1 MTSQMVRGNVPMQQM
16 APQPI
21 LPGDQDALIRTLNDV
36 NQRDDVKLKAVQ
48 DAWSKFD
55 AFSVTPTFDQFLD
68 SLMRAF
74 LKLFSETVPQFIVEN
89 NTQMLRKAMLEMI
102 LRTSAHE
109 PVKNLSKEIQKQMMR
124 IIVLENEEN
133 AILAIKIVVDHS
145 KIARSHLIP
154 EVSVMLQNFKQWV
167 KCMCVTLSRSHTFDT
182 IDLTHPSVQLP
193 EEAMI
198 ETYLQQCYYTQ
209 SALLYSP
216 NGTLDTLYNLIPRAS
231 QSLKAFQD
239 IPMLVIFLYQHH
251 KSGVQTEAME
261 FLLCCLDFLSIQIS
275 NEQKADEKYNKAL
288 ADEFY
293 TAQSKMLAYLSIMG
307 KIREFMDQILA
318 NGDRFVNGVLALLE
332 QCPAELIVVRKDVLI
347 TLKFFFI
354 SDLRPK
360 FIQLLPRLLSELALI
375 GSGYTAVD
383 HLRGYF
389 YQTMADFLHHVR
401 SSLSFEML
409 AHVAFIFCREM
420 HDNLLPYQI
429 QVICAR
435 MLSSVLEGLT
445 KHAKEGEA
453 NRDLILMILESLV
466 VKMKV
471 LAVYHMPLLFK
482 QHGAEINYDYKS
494 CDRDGSDNAEDD
506 KGSDD
511 VIREEVRRCSIDT
524 APEMEIGPADPLQ
537 PPSPSL
543 PVPKENGT
551 HKQSSPGSIL
561 TQMYAMN
568 APPIPL
574 VEARTI
580 VKFILLACKMG
591 TSALSGANR
600 SAQSPP
606 LVRERDIFE
615 RMFKYCV
622 QCLDVFMIPFP
633 QPPSRVQVPNSVP
646 GGTRSKEEKDALDA
660 LAYLFT
666 MLNLDVFGE
675 IFTKYMDF
683 FVVRMAKNLP
693 LQLACNAFLVRA
705 DVSFRFG
712 CIIVKYL
719 MDRLPCLAVMNDVS
733 TLYVKLFKII
743 FSAIGCQNSAS
754 PDGEIM
760 LKPYLPELIRKS
772 MEYAL
777 SARDPINYFMLLRAL
792 FRSIG
797 GGLHDILYSQFLP
810 LLPDLMLFFNK
821 LQWCDHRQMMRE
833 LFVELCLTVPV
844 RLSTLLPHLPL
855 LMEPLVCALN
865 GGPNLVQQGLR
876 TLELC
881 VDNLQPDFLFD
892 NFSPVRGGMMQGLYK
907 IVGKSV
913 EPQSVAT
920 AVRVLG
926 KFGGA
931 NRNMFTEPPSLK
943 SHPKGDQPPFTIRVA
958 FDRPNTSQT
967 FFSTIYGDLAL
978 TEIVRTALKQI
989 RLDPSHQHYST
1000 QVRQYAME
1008 LARSVLLSSF
1018 APLDFSEKWEVGL
1031 KDRFVEQFKR
1041 LENAPDSCTVL
1052 RCAREG
1058 DRAIH
1063 SDALMILF
1071 CGIVGKDL
1079 RSKYIKFFN
1088 ASIRYLTLQALLE
1101 FTGRAA
1107 LMSLDHPAQCMDG
1120 GILVDAIVTALS
1132 DSTKDFCQSAIV
1144 GLRHIN
1150 DVCRAVIP
1158 NLEVMPRIPFVR
1170 YLIESVSA
1178 LCYASSWFVR
1188 LGGASGLMYFI
1199 ENYPDSVVLTNMNG
1213 FMESLVEVLV
1223 GMTDQVSCGAV
1234 DMAVGAIEKL
1244 QKRCLT
1250 GCHVNDPKVS
1260 LFMNCVAN
1268 HLFSGNQHVRQKT
1281 LAMLNTCA
1289 EVLTISLS
1297 TLLFNYREVF
1307 LAQIDRAMNEF
1318 NVLALLDRCGC
1329 LEALCTIFKCQPPLV
1344 DISIETERIQNF
1356 AKELISVC
1364 QMPVS
1369 QMLELELFKSMDGC
1383 PAHFLPPYTVSE
1395 KAEYYKILAT
1405 RALVTLYKAL
1415 ILQAEN
1421 GTSQKMDTSTST
1433 IDVQVRSETLEK
1445 IACVAIETVLCPIPP
1460 VVKAAEE
1467 ALMQISPVDAKCVK
1481 TVGEPVFE
1489 LFRGTQGK
1497 NRNSGTVAQL
1507 YRLIRLNTSLFDVT
1521 LATNLVNYIC
1531 GHVTRYPLGSSPTS
1545 TPPLDGQD
1553 VEAITQTVRLLL
1565 LVDDPSGA
1573 KLATDIAAF
1582 IAYFDHHYCTSA
1594 YDAWIPPLATLLS
1607 RYARESMAF
1616 FLSEESLSMPCRRA
1630 LLRKLIKDEECA
1642 PIRSLL
1648 MQDSSYFV
1656 NLLEN
1661 RVMDASGEW
1670 REPSPAQ
1677 QNESGIMERE
1687 MLCLHIIDAVSR
1699 RNVQWFAD
1707 AKDLIIKLRQLWN
1720 NADFKGRYVVHAPC
1734 SKDLQELTIKM
1745 MTEHKYKVPRLLVNC
1760 FVRHYRHNNNDLD
1773 LLCDILFVFIGR
1785 YVTDFCFVREF
1796 LEREVIPTYSMEWRR
1811 KLFSYVLGKFEA
1823 GGSTVIKDLLYVKI
1837 VQYVLIPSLQWAF
1850 ERYNVDE
1857 ILGEIQNPSEQPEN
1871 DPNDLVYRL
1880 AHIIDQNRQVMSD
1893 GIVIVL
1899 YQLCTLLVKHAPRHV
1914 HNNDSKK
1921 HGWRLRVFMLFAW
1934 SCLTPTNR
1942 QDATLRY
1949 TGFLF
1954 ISHIV
1959 QKFTINR
1966 KIVLQVFQAL
1976 CGSFQYDSRE
1986 LVRRAADVV
1995 TAAMP
2000 IRMDDGHHQMFINVK
2015 RVLCEEAHSLQHI
2028 QHIVSMVV
2036 RNYRSYF
2043 SCRHA
2048 LFKPLMNAVRR
2059 VISTPNSAM
2068 DGVMTRK
2075 LALDMCEMVIKWELL
2090 RLQKVEQLTQGL
2102 TSHDDEFESLLNDQD
2117 RQAGPSSSNIPTSNA
2132 GGDFDDQLYKQMSKE
2147 CADEVVAMLLKFAIQ
2162 PTTGVQP
2169 HQLHQA
2175 TVENGKRSIGLM
2187 KQCLKSQVWGDIV
2200 TIKVG
2205 WLEKELTVP
2214 PESLVRQEN
2223 QAQFAQSI
2231 SQSQQALEVVINLVT
2246 IMPKPLL
2253 LQTVRP
2259 LQRAII
2265 SCLNCGHSTLVRLV
2279 NMLVSKLFEKSN
2291 CSMTGMY
2298 EFEILNQFI
2307 SKYLNDHFN
2316 SYVKSSA
2323 CMIMNAFTALSLLRV
2338 ICTQQP
2344 GYLDAMCLQA
2354 YIKVLE
2360 KAVREHIGHITE
2372 QGEATREKV
2381 ATAEMIAMALEMLR
2395 PRVEAISA
2403 EAKRTI
2409 CQNVLLPLI
2418 ERSTFDKIIDVV
2430 LRVVSELVVTHRD
2443 ENCANPGLPLL
2454 VRLQSVVEKRYRAN
2468 SDLMKMFLKVVLF
2481 VFEHPLLLTSDYAE
2495 KLEDAFHWGLTAQ
2508 DREMREKFLL
2518 VFERNLAV
2526 NPIARLTYIL
2536 RDKNWEPFR
2545 DYFWLRHVLWLLLRC
2560 IPASVSSAA
2569 GHRRIFIDSSAT
2581 LWRTMHAVAGFR
2593 PSSLGSELETDVHAI
2608 SSSLYTTKIGTD
2620 SKADEEVPMET
2631 DQEGAS
2637 GDSNMSTRMDEYLE
2651 DQKSLLIE
2659 AASFDFSAAVDCI
2672 VGLVF
2677 TVQDDIG
2684 FISDMFSHLFHSLWI
2699 SMSEEERSYIG
2710 GLAVPFMTAG
2720 GHVQQAHAVHPV
2732 INILLETFSHC
2743 NPPIPIDA
2751 NAIQFISHHY
2761 HSWHRGILLLESRA
2775 LCIPPMLNSPECL
2788 QQGSGMNVQE
2798 NLDVLNCLGMLY
2810 SELAEQD
2817 QYAAVWNR
2825 RAVTIDS
2832 VKILAMQ
2839 QLGDIEEALN
2849 YGQAAASAMLQR
2861 LESQYGRT
2869 SITEA
2874 NLQEYEFFDSAYIQC
2889 TKELCR
2895 WKEVCDIARS
2905 SHVENLELLFES
2917 SVHLPDW
2924 SLAKQCRDQ
2933 IVGCYR
2939 SDFVIPAIT
2948 YGAMLAVLGDPE
2960 DVPTTHPKK
2969 MVEEVTQALVVGWR
2983 VLPPILTSAHTKL
2996 LQQMTMIR
3004 EVGDVL
3010 DLKRALDAGNQ
3021 NCGAVMQEMKTVI
3034 KIWRS
3039 RTYSSSDDMSFI
3051 SLMYDW
3057 RSQIHA
3063 MMVQQFHEW
3072 ERSGIVMP
3080 PGMNPQSILPIHSA
3094 ATGQLFLARAARERG
3109 MDRLAIRTLNKLH
3122 TLITLPMMDCHQK
3135 IIDHLKTLRRMAK
3148 RHTTTPQQKLEF
3160 LQEALLITRA
3170 ARIEDFSRDQCCRL
3184 FYQKGAIFSQL
3195 EKNEDAMHAFAT
3207 AATMVD
3213 PSSSPQLNTACSMF
3227 KTWAHHLDNL
3237 FFSEKHEA
3245 SALSRGLSAINCYI
3259 EAARVENETRAR
3271 KYIARILWTAKHVV
3285 ASGIY
3290 AAAGLDN
3297 LLKERSRSIV
3307 PFNWLPWLP
3316 QLMTELQERP
3326 TSGFTS
3332 IVQRIAA
3339 AYPSQ
3344 IVSALRPLLDP
3355 VLIDEVVEA
3364 VAMDLPVPSFP
3375 DDHKF
3380 AALCEVLEKA
3390 CRTRVT
3396 DVRMWNRLLSGFS
3409 SMREFW
3415 AERHLRYASQLK
3427 DEILRCL
3434 YNARETR
3441 LETASLDQRAL
3452 TALSEWCT
3460 ELKRINFDDII
3471 HEHEVP
3477 SSSRHALPLQTEDQF
3492 IDEFRAE
3499 VLEMLEVAPLPVGS
3513 TLLKLAESVI
3523 KWQTKLHN
3531 RLYSLPRRYPIR
3543 LSSKFLA
3550 DYSSAMACIEI
3561 PSSFNANMTKQY
3573 QYVTLIARFNPYV
3586 EVVVKGGRVMKR
3598 LQIMAVNGKTCVY
3611 YLQRSVFEEKTNRC
3625 QQYLQIVKTLLVKE
3639 RETARRHLSIFTP
3652 TQLCVSPHAL
3662 LLDCGGAY
3670 PMSLVAKKPHI
3681 FDVIRPLD
3689 VFARYGMTFGM
3700 RPDDAI
3706 TMFYDRLVAPE
3717 GSPQTVMLET
3727 YRGFVVDNFI
3737 GPSILKNYVL
3747 ERFTDATYYYL
3758 FRKRVAQQL
3767 AVLSVLEMLVR
3778 MSPLF
3783 LEDLSIRTSTAQLAT
3798 PRYKFAIDEDCERT
3812 VPFRLTPNFQWFLG
3826 MTVEGDFLWAAA
3838 AAIRCLFR
3846 RDQHLLL
3853 RPLILDEIVSKG
3865 NHDQTIACAE
3875 ASSFIEK
3882 VTAETAR
3889 MATQEASLLQEE
3901 IQLAIESARNEGNL
3915 SQMDPRW
3922 HPWF

>member
-1 MTSQMVRGNVPMQQM
+1 MKERALGVHTVSIFFLEEGNFSKYFIQYKSRVTMTSQMVRGNVPMQQM

-239 IPMLVIFLYQHH
+239 IPML
-251 KSGVQTEAME
+251 AME

-383 HLRGYF
+383 HL
-389 YQTMADFLHHVR
+389 
-401 SSLSFEML
+401 S
-409 AHVAFIFCREM
+409 VAFIFCREM
-420 HDNLLPYQI
+420 HDNLLPYQVASKFLKCPPYI

-453 NRDLILMILESLV
+453 VSPICKLAVIPQFSPYIDGERNIQNRDLILMILESLV

-494 CDRDGSDNAEDD
+494 CDRDGSDNADED

-865 GGPNLVQQGLR
+865 GGPNLVQQGL
-876 TLELC
+876 
-881 VDNLQPDFLFD
+881 
-892 NFSPVRGGMMQGLYK
+892 YK

-1000 QVRQYAME
+1000 QVRLYAME

-1058 DRAIH
+1058 DRSIH

-1071 CGIVGKDL
+1071 CKNYHLSGIVGKDL

-1199 ENYPDSVVLTNMNG
+1199 ENYPESVVLTNMNG

-1344 DISIETERIQNF
+1344 DISIESERIQNF
-1356 AKELISVC
+1356 AKELI
-1364 QMPVS
+1364 
-1369 QMLELELFKSMDGC
+1369 
-1383 PAHFLPPYTVSE
+1383 
-1395 KAEYYKILAT
+1395 

-1421 GTSQKMDTSTST
+1421 ATSQKMDTSTST

-1445 IACVAIETVLCPIPP
+1445 IACVAIETVLCPLPS

-1467 ALMQISPVDAKCVK
+1467 ALMQ
-1481 TVGEPVFE
+1481 
-1489 LFRGTQGK
+1489 
-1497 NRNSGTVAQL
+1497 
-1507 YRLIRLNTSLFDVT
+1507 
-1521 LATNLVNYIC
+1521 NYIC

-1745 MTEHKYKVPRLLVNC
+1745 MTEHK
-1760 FVRHYRHNNNDLD
+1760 HNNNDLD

-1899 YQLCTLLVKHAPRHV
+1899 YQLCTLLVKHAPRH
-1914 HNNDSKK
+1914 
-1921 HGWRLRVFMLFAW
+1921 
-1934 SCLTPTNR
+1934 
-1942 QDATLRY
+1942 
-1949 TGFLF
+1949 
-1954 ISHIV
+1954 
-1959 QKFTINR
+1959 
-1966 KIVLQVFQAL
+1966 VFQAL

-2187 KQCLKSQVWGDIV
+2187 KQCLKSAVWGDIV

-2246 IMPKPLL
+2246 IM
-2253 LQTVRP
+2253 
-2259 LQRAII
+2259 
-2265 SCLNCGHSTLVRLV
+2265 LVRLV

-2468 SDLMKMFLKVVLF
+2468 SELMKMFLKVVLF

-2526 NPIARLTYIL
+2526 NPIARTF
-2536 RDKNWEPFR
+2536 KE
-2545 DYFWLRHVLWLLLRC
+2545 RHR
-2560 IPASVSSAA
+2560 VSS
-2569 GHRRIFIDSSAT
+2569 
-2581 LWRTMHAVAGFR
+2581 
-2593 PSSLGSELETDVHAI
+2593 
-2608 SSSLYTTKIGTD
+2608 
-2620 SKADEEVPMET
+2620 
-2631 DQEGAS
+2631 
-2637 GDSNMSTRMDEYLE
+2637 
-2651 DQKSLLIE
+2651 IE
-2659 AASFDFSAAVDCI
+2659 
-2672 VGLVF
+2672 
-2677 TVQDDIG
+2677 
-2684 FISDMFSHLFHSLWI
+2684 
-2699 SMSEEERSYIG
+2699 
-2710 GLAVPFMTAG
+2710 
-2720 GHVQQAHAVHPV
+2720 
-2732 INILLETFSHC
+2732 LLE
-2743 NPPIPIDA
+2743 
-2751 NAIQFISHHY
+2751 
-2761 HSWHRGILLLESRA
+2761 
-2775 LCIPPMLNSPECL
+2775 
-2788 QQGSGMNVQE
+2788 
-2798 NLDVLNCLGMLY
+2798 
-2810 SELAEQD
+2810 
-2817 QYAAVWNR
+2817 
-2825 RAVTIDS
+2825 
-2832 VKILAMQ
+2832 
-2839 QLGDIEEALN
+2839 
-2849 YGQAAASAMLQR
+2849 
-2861 LESQYGRT
+2861 
-2869 SITEA
+2869 
-2874 NLQEYEFFDSAYIQC
+2874 
-2889 TKELCR
+2889 
-2895 WKEVCDIARS
+2895 
-2905 SHVENLELLFES
+2905 
-2917 SVHLPDW
+2917 
-2924 SLAKQCRDQ
+2924 
-2933 IVGCYR
+2933 
-2939 SDFVIPAIT
+2939 
-2948 YGAMLAVLGDPE
+2948 
-2960 DVPTTHPKK
+2960 
-2969 MVEEVTQALVVGWR
+2969 
-2983 VLPPILTSAHTKL
+2983 
-2996 LQQMTMIR
+2996 
-3004 EVGDVL
+3004 
-3010 DLKRALDAGNQ
+3010 
-3021 NCGAVMQEMKTVI
+3021 
-3034 KIWRS
+3034 
-3039 RTYSSSDDMSFI
+3039 
-3051 SLMYDW
+3051 
-3057 RSQIHA
+3057 
-3063 MMVQQFHEW
+3063 
-3072 ERSGIVMP
+3072 
-3080 PGMNPQSILPIHSA
+3080 
-3094 ATGQLFLARAARERG
+3094 
-3109 MDRLAIRTLNKLH
+3109 
-3122 TLITLPMMDCHQK
+3122 
-3135 IIDHLKTLRRMAK
+3135 
-3148 RHTTTPQQKLEF
+3148 
-3160 LQEALLITRA
+3160 
-3170 ARIEDFSRDQCCRL
+3170 
-3184 FYQKGAIFSQL
+3184 
-3195 EKNEDAMHAFAT
+3195 FA
-3207 AATMVD
+3207 
-3213 PSSSPQLNTACSMF
+3213 
-3227 KTWAHHLDNL
+3227 
-3237 FFSEKHEA
+3237 
-3245 SALSRGLSAINCYI
+3245 
-3259 EAARVENETRAR
+3259 
-3271 KYIARILWTAKHVV
+3271 
-3285 ASGIY
+3285 
-3290 AAAGLDN
+3290 
-3297 LLKERSRSIV
+3297 
-3307 PFNWLPWLP
+3307 
-3316 QLMTELQERP
+3316 
-3326 TSGFTS
+3326 
-3332 IVQRIAA
+3332 
-3339 AYPSQ
+3339 
-3344 IVSALRPLLDP
+3344 
-3355 VLIDEVVEA
+3355 
-3364 VAMDLPVPSFP
+3364 
-3375 DDHKF
+3375 
-3380 AALCEVLEKA
+3380 
-3390 CRTRVT
+3390 
-3396 DVRMWNRLLSGFS
+3396 
-3409 SMREFW
+3409 
-3415 AERHLRYASQLK
+3415 
-3427 DEILRCL
+3427 
-3434 YNARETR
+3434 
-3441 LETASLDQRAL
+3441 
-3452 TALSEWCT
+3452 
-3460 ELKRINFDDII
+3460 
-3471 HEHEVP
+3471 
-3477 SSSRHALPLQTEDQF
+3477 
-3492 IDEFRAE
+3492 
-3499 VLEMLEVAPLPVGS
+3499 
-3513 TLLKLAESVI
+3513 
-3523 KWQTKLHN
+3523 
-3531 RLYSLPRRYPIR
+3531 
-3543 LSSKFLA
+3543 
-3550 DYSSAMACIEI
+3550 
-3561 PSSFNANMTKQY
+3561 
-3573 QYVTLIARFNPYV
+3573 
-3586 EVVVKGGRVMKR
+3586 
-3598 LQIMAVNGKTCVY
+3598 
-3611 YLQRSVFEEKTNRC
+3611 
-3625 QQYLQIVKTLLVKE
+3625 IVKCFQCL
-3639 RETARRHLSIFTP
+3639 
-3652 TQLCVSPHAL
+3652 L
-3662 LLDCGGAY
+3662 LLDIVEY
-3670 PMSLVAKKPHI
+3670 SLTV
-3681 FDVIRPLD
+3681 RLL
-3689 VFARYGMTFGM
+3689 FGEPCT
-3700 RPDDAI
+3700 R
-3706 TMFYDRLVAPE
+3706 
-3717 GSPQTVMLET
+3717 
-3727 YRGFVVDNFI
+3727 
-3737 GPSILKNYVL
+3737 
-3747 ERFTDATYYYL
+3747 
-3758 FRKRVAQQL
+3758 
-3767 AVLSVLEMLVR
+3767 
-3778 MSPLF
+3778 
-3783 LEDLSIRTSTAQLAT
+3783 
-3798 PRYKFAIDEDCERT
+3798 
-3812 VPFRLTPNFQWFLG
+3812 
-3826 MTVEGDFLWAAA
+3826 
-3838 AAIRCLFR
+3838 
-3846 RDQHLLL
+3846 
-3853 RPLILDEIVSKG
+3853 
-3865 NHDQTIACAE
+3865 
-3875 ASSFIEK
+3875 
-3882 VTAETAR
+3882 
-3889 MATQEASLLQEE
+3889 
-3901 IQLAIESARNEGNL
+3901 
-3915 SQMDPRW
+3915 
-3922 HPWF
+3922 

>member
-1 MTSQMVRGNVPMQQM
+1 MTTQMLRSNVAFQQM

-21 LPGDQDALIRTLNDV
+21 LPSDQDALIRTLNDV
-36 NQRDDVKLKAVQ
+36 NQRDDIKLKAVQ

-55 AFSVTPTFDQFLD
+55 AFSATPTFDQFLD

-102 LRTSAHE
+102 LRTSALE
-109 PVKNLSKEIQKQMMR
+109 PVKNLTKDIQKQMMR

-133 AILAIKIVVDHS
+133 AILAIKIVIDHC
-145 KIARSHLIP
+145 KIARSHMIP
-154 EVSVMLQNFKQWV
+154 EVSVMLQNFKQWI
-167 KCMCVTLSRSHTFDT
+167 KCMCVALSRARTFDA
-182 IDLTHPSVQLP
+182 IDLTHPSIQLP

-209 SALLYSP
+209 PALLYSQSG
-216 NGTLDTLYNLIPRAS
+216 NLDSLYNLIPRAS
-231 QSLKAFQD
+231 QSLKTFQE

-251 KSGVQTEAME
+251 KNGVQAEAME
-261 FLLCCLDFLSIQIS
+261 FLLCCLDFLSIHIS
-275 NEQKADEKYNKAL
+275 NEQKCDEKYNKAL

-318 NGDRFVNGVLALLE
+318 NGDRFINGVLSLLE

-360 FIQLLPRLLSELALI
+360 FIQLLPRLLSEVALI

-401 SSLSFEML
+401 SSLSYDML

-420 HDNLLPYQI
+420 HDNTLPYQI

-445 KHAKEGEA
+445 KHGKDGEA
-453 NRDLILMILESLV
+453 TRDLVLMILESLV

-471 LAVYHMPLLFK
+471 IAVYHMPLLFK
-482 QHGAEINYDYKS
+482 QHGAEINYDYRS
-494 CDRDGSDNAEDD
+494 CDRDGADNADEE
-506 KGSDD
+506 KASDD
-511 VIREEVRRCSIDT
+511 NVIKEEARRCSIDT
-524 APEMEIGPADPLQ
+524 APEMEIGPSDPLQ
-537 PPSPSL
+537 PPAPAM
-543 PVPKENGT
+543 PVPNNDGSKP
-551 HKQSSPGSIL
+551 SSPGSIL
-561 TQMYAMN
+561 SLMYTMN

-574 VEARTI
+574 AECRTI

-591 TSALSGANR
+591 TTALNGANR
-600 SAQSPP
+600 SSQSPP

-622 QCLDVFMIPFP
+622 QCLDVYMIPFP

-719 MDRLPCLAVMNDVS
+719 MDRLPSLAVMNDVS

-907 IVGKSV
+907 IVGESA
-913 EPQSVAT
+913 EPLSVAT

-931 NRNMFTEPPSLK
+931 NRNMFTEPPNLK
-943 SHPKGDQPPFTIRVA
+943 SHPKGDLPPFTVRVA
-958 FDRPNTSQT
+958 FDRSNSSQPY
-967 FFSTIYGDLAL
+967 FSTICGDLSL
-978 TEIVRTALKQI
+978 TTIVGTGLKQM
-989 RLDPSHQHYST
+989 RLDPSSAHYSL
-1000 QVRQYAME
+1000 QVRQYTME
-1008 LARSVLLSSF
+1008 LARSVLLTSF
-1018 APLDFSEKWEVGL
+1018 APMDFSNKWEVNL
-1031 KDRFVEQFKR
+1031 KDRFTEQFKR
-1041 LENAPDSCTVL
+1041 LENVPDNCTVF
-1052 RCAREG
+1052 RCVREG
-1058 DRAIH
+1058 DRSIH
-1063 SDALMILF
+1063 ADALMILF

-1079 RSKYIKFFN
+1079 RAKYIKFFN
-1088 ASIRYLTLQALLE
+1088 ATIRYLTLQALLE
-1101 FTGRAA
+1101 FTGRAT
-1107 LMSLDHPAQCMDG
+1107 LISLDNPALCMDG

-1150 DVCRAVIP
+1150 DVCRTVIP
-1158 NLEVMPRIPFVR
+1158 DLDVMPRIPFIR
-1170 YLIESVSA
+1170 YLVESVSA
-1178 LCYASSWFVR
+1178 LCYESSWFVR

-1199 ENYPDSVVLTNMNG
+1199 ENYPDSVVLANLKG
-1213 FMESLVEVLV
+1213 FMQSLIEVLI

-1234 DMAVGAIEKL
+1234 DMAVGSIEKL

-1250 GCHVNDPKVS
+1250 GCSVEDPKVS
-1260 LFMNCVAN
+1260 IFMSCVAGN
-1268 HLFSGNQHVRQKT
+1268 LFNGSQHVRQKT
-1281 LAMLNTCA
+1281 LMMLNTCA
-1289 EVLTISLS
+1289 DVLRVSLS
-1297 TLLFNYREVF
+1297 TLLYTYRAIFTKHIE
-1307 LAQIDRAMNEF
+1307 RAMDEF
-1318 NVLALLDRCGC
+1318 DLLALLDRCGS
-1329 LEALCTIFKCQPPLV
+1329 LEALCTIFVCHPPLI
-1344 DISIETERIQNF
+1344 DISLGLKRTQTF
-1356 AKELISVC
+1356 VKELIKVC
-1364 QMPVS
+1364 QMPITA
-1369 QMLELELFKSMDGC
+1369 MLELDLFKSMEGC
-1383 PAHFLPPYTVSE
+1383 PAHFLPPYTVDE
-1395 KAEYYKILAT
+1395 KAEYYKTLAIKT
-1405 RALVTLYKAL
+1405 LVTLYRAL
-1415 ILQAEN
+1415 KCEAEVAER
-1421 GTSQKMDTSTST
+1421 MDTTTPTVNEGDSVSL
-1433 IDVQVRSETLEK
+1433 DM
-1445 IACVAIETVLCPIPP
+1445 IACVTIETLLCPIPS
-1460 VVKAAEE
+1460 VVQTVEE
-1467 ALMQISPVDAKCVK
+1467 AITPIDAKCVLE
-1481 TVGEPVFE
+1481 VGEHVFE
-1489 LFRGTQGK
+1489 KFRRLHCEGRSSE
-1497 NRNSGTVAQL
+1497 NVAQL
-1507 YRLIRLNTSLFDVT
+1507 YRLVRLNSSLFDMS
-1521 LATNLVNYIC
+1521 LASNLVNFIC
-1531 GHVTRYPLGSSPTS
+1531 GIASRCELQQTGPVAQLY
-1545 TPPLDGQD
+1545 GQD
-1553 VEAITQTVRLLL
+1553 VEAITHTVRLLL
-1565 LVDDPSGA
+1565 LVDDPAVS
-1573 KLATDIAAF
+1573 KLATDMAGF
-1582 IAYFDHHYCTSA
+1582 IAYFDDHFCTSA

-1607 RYARESMAF
+1607 AYSRDSMVF

-1630 LLRKLIKDEECA
+1630 LLRKLIKVDESA

-1656 NLLEN
+1656 NLLEG
-1661 RVMDASGEW
+1661 RVMDTSGFW
-1670 REPSPAQ
+1670 REPSASHQ
-1677 QNESGIMERE
+1677 SETDTMERE

-1699 RNVQWFAD
+1699 RNVQWFAG
-1707 AKDLIIKLRQLWN
+1707 ARDLIIKLRQLWN

-1734 SKDLQELTIKM
+1734 NKDLMELTIKM

-1760 FVRHYRHNNNDLD
+1760 FIRHYRHNNDDLD

-1811 KLFSYVLGKFEA
+1811 KLFSFVLGKFEA

-1966 KIVLQVFQAL
+1966 KIVFQAL

-1995 TAAMP
+1995 TTAMP
-2000 IRMDDGHHQMFINVK
+2000 IRMDDGHHQMFVNVK
-2015 RVLCEEAHSLQHI
+2015 RVLNEEAHSLQHI

-2036 RNYRSYF
+2036 RNYRAYF
-2043 SCRHA
+2043 TCRHA

-2068 DGVMTRK
+2068 DGVVTRK

-2090 RLQKVEQLTQGL
+2090 RLQKVEQLSQGL
-2102 TSHDDEFESLLNDQD
+2102 ASHDDEFDSLLSDSD
-2117 RQAGPSSSNIPTSNA
+2117 GSRTASSGIPAVGT
-2132 GGDFDDQLYKQMSKE
+2132 GGEFDDQLYKQMSKD
-2147 CADEVVAMLLKFAIQ
+2147 CVDEVVAMLLKFAIQ
-2162 PTTGVQP
+2162 PASGVQP

-2187 KQCLKSQVWGDIV
+2187 KQCLKSSVWGDIV

-2214 PESLVRQEN
+2214 SESLVRQEN
-2223 QAQFAQSI
+2223 QPQFAQSI
-2231 SQSQQALEVVINLVT
+2231 AQSQQALEVLINLVT

-2265 SCLNCGHSTLVRLV
+2265 SCLNCGHSALVRLV
-2279 NMLVSKLFEKSN
+2279 NVLVTKLFEKSN

-2323 CMIMNAFTALSLLRV
+2323 CMVMNAFGALTLLRV
-2338 ICTQQP
+2338 ICSQQP

-2360 KAVREHIGHITE
+2360 KAVREHIAHVTE
-2372 QGEATREKV
+2372 QGEPTREKL
-2381 ATAEMIAMALEMLR
+2381 ATAEMISMALEMLR
-2395 PRVEAISA
+2395 PRIEAISA

-2443 ENCANPGLPLL
+2443 EHSANPGLPLL
-2454 VRLQSVVEKRYRAN
+2454 VRLQSVVEKRYRGN
-2468 SDLMKMFLKVVLF
+2468 GDLMKMFLKVVLF
-2481 VFEHPLLLTSDYAE
+2481 VFEHPLLLTSDYAD
-2495 KLEDAFHWGLTAQ
+2495 KLVDAFHWGLTAQ
-2508 DREMREKFLL
+2508 DREMREKFLV
-2518 VFERNLAV
+2518 VFERNLPA

-2536 RDKNWEPFR
+2536 QEKDWEPFR
-2545 DYFWLRHVLWLLLRC
+2545 DYFWLRHALWLLLKC
-2560 IPASVSSAA
+2560 IPSSM
-2569 GHRRIFIDSSAT
+2569 GSSGEHRRIFIDSSAT

-2593 PSSLGSELETDVHAI
+2593 SSSSDMETDVRQI
-2608 SSSLYTTKIGTD
+2608 SDFPLYKGCDPNSSILGDT
-2620 SKADEEVPMET
+2620 PMDT
-2631 DQEGAS
+2631 DQNGEAS
-2637 GDSNMSTRMDEYLE
+2637 MLTRMDILLE
-2651 DQKSLLIE
+2651 DQKSLMTE
-2659 AASFDFSAAVDCI
+2659 AASFDFSSAVDCI

-2677 TVQDDIG
+2677 SIQEDIS
-2684 FISDMFSHLFHSLWI
+2684 FIGDMFSHLFNSLWI
-2699 SMSEEERSYIG
+2699 SMTDDERNFIG
-2710 GLAVPFMTAG
+2710 GLAVPFMTSG
-2720 GHVQQAHAVHPV
+2720 VHVQQTHAVHPV
-2732 INILLETFSHC
+2732 IGIFLETFSRC
-2743 NPPIPIDA
+2743 IPPIHVDPGA
-2751 NAIQFISHHY
+2751 TQFISRHY
-2761 HSWHRGILLLESRA
+2761 HSWHRGILSLENRA
-2775 LCIPPMLNSPECL
+2775 LCIPRLVNNMACL
-2788 QQGSGMNVQE
+2788 QQPADPIIQE
-2798 NLDVLNCLGMLY
+2798 QIDVLEYLGSLY
-2810 SELAEQD
+2810 LDLAEQD
-2817 QYAAVWNR
+2817 QYAAIWNR
-2825 RAVTIDS
+2825 RAFTVDS
-2832 VKILAMQ
+2832 AKVLAMQ
-2839 QLGDIEEALN
+2839 QLGDTEEAGEYAQTSAVAVLHRLDSPLAKNLN
-2849 YGQAAASAMLQR
+2849 NTVIENEYNF
-2861 LESQYGRT
+2861 LE
-2869 SITEA
+2869 
-2874 NLQEYEFFDSAYIQC
+2874 NAYIQC
-2889 TKELCR
+2889 TKELGR
-2895 WKEVCDIARS
+2895 WRLLCDVAQDPHI
-2905 SHVENLELLFES
+2905 ENAELLFEAA
-2917 SVHLPDW
+2917 VHLPDW

-2933 IVGCYR
+2933 IVACAR
-2939 SDFVIPAIT
+2939 PEFVIQSLT
-2948 YGAMLAVLGDPE
+2948 YGAMLGVLGEPE
-2960 DVPTTHPKK
+2960 NMPTSSAKK
-2969 MVEEVTQALVVGWR
+2969 MVDEVTQALVVGWR
-2983 VLPPILTSAHTKL
+2983 VLPPILTHAHIKL
-2996 LQQMTMIR
+2996 LQAMTMIR

-3021 NCGAVMQEMKTVI
+3021 NCGHVMQEMKTVI

-3039 RTYSSSDDMSFI
+3039 RSYSLSDEMSFI

-3057 RSQIHA
+3057 RSQIHT

-3109 MDRLAIRTLNKLH
+3109 MDQVAIRALNKLH

-3148 RHTTTPQQKLEF
+3148 KHSLSHARKVDLLE
-3160 LQEALLITRA
+3160 EALLITEA

-3184 FYQKGAIFSQL
+3184 FYQKGSILSQL
-3195 EKNEDAMHAFAT
+3195 DRNDDAMHSFSA

-3213 PSSSPQLNTACSMF
+3213 PNSSPQLNTACNMF

-3245 SALSRGLSAINCYI
+3245 SALSRGLPSINCYL

-3285 ASGIY
+3285 SCGIY
-3290 AAAGLDN
+3290 AAAGLDGM
-3297 LLKERSRSIV
+3297 LKERARSIV

-3316 QLMTELQERP
+3316 QLMTELRERP
-3326 TSGFTS
+3326 NTGFTA
-3332 IVQRIAA
+3332 IVQRIAV
-3339 AYPSQ
+3339 AYPLQ
-3344 IVSALRPLLDP
+3344 IVSALSPLLNP
-3355 VLIDEVVEA
+3355 VLMQSVIEA
-3364 VAMDLPVPSFP
+3364 VATKTPVPCLP
-3375 DDHKF
+3375 DEHRDS
-3380 AALCEVLEKA
+3380 ALCKVLETA
-3390 CRTRVT
+3390 CVSRLT
-3396 DVRMWNRLLSGFS
+3396 DVRMWNRLLICFS
-3409 SMREFW
+3409 TMREFW
-3415 AERHLRYASQLK
+3415 AERHLRYASKLK
-3427 DEILRCL
+3427 DEILRCI
-3434 YNARETR
+3434 YSARETR
-3441 LETASLDQRAL
+3441 LEAACMDERAL
-3452 TALSEWCT
+3452 SVLSQWCT
-3460 ELKRINFDDII
+3460 ELRRTIYDNIV
-3471 HEHEVP
+3471 HEYEVP
-3477 SSSRHALPLQTEDQF
+3477 SSSRHAIPLQTECQF
-3492 IDEFRAE
+3492 VDDFRSE
-3499 VLEMLEVAPLPVGS
+3499 VLQMLEVTPPTGVA
-3513 TLLKLAESVI
+3513 LLKLTESVI

-3531 RLYSLPRRYPIR
+3531 RLYSLQRRYPIR
-3543 LSSKFLA
+3543 MCSKFLA
-3550 DYSSAMACIEI
+3550 EFSNAMACIEL

-3573 QYVTLIARFNPYV
+3573 QYVTLIARFNPHV
-3586 EVVVKGGRVMKR
+3586 EVVVKGGRVMKKV
-3598 LQIMAVNGKTCVY
+3598 QIMAVNGKTCVY
-3611 YLQRSVFEEKTNRC
+3611 YLRRTVFEEKTNRC

-3639 RETARRHLSIFTP
+3639 RETSRRHLSVFTP
-3652 TQLCVSPHAL
+3652 TELVVSSHAVL
-3662 LLDCGGAY
+3662 MDCGGAY
-3670 PMSLVAKKPHI
+3670 PMSLVAKRPHI

-3706 TMFYDRLVAPE
+3706 TLFYDRLVAPE
-3717 GSPQTVMLET
+3717 GCLKTVMLDT
-3727 YRGFVVDNFI
+3727 YRGFIVEHFI

-3747 ERFTDATYYYL
+3747 ERFTDATYFYL

-3767 AVLSVLEMLVR
+3767 AVLSALEMLVH

-3783 LEDLSIRTSTAQLAT
+3783 LEDLYIRTSTAQLAAQSYRFT
-3798 PRYKFAIDEDCERT
+3798 LGSESKPF
-3812 VPFRLTPNFQWFLG
+3812 VPFRLTPNLQWFLG
-3826 MTVEGDFLWAAA
+3826 LTLEGDFLWAACA
-3838 AAIRCLFR
+3838 TIRCLFR
-3846 RDQHLLL
+3846 REQHLLL
-3853 RPLILDEIVSKG
+3853 RPLILDEIATSG
-3865 NHDQTIACAE
+3865 TNDQADVCAE
-3875 ASSFIEK
+3875 ASDFVGKI
-3882 VTAETAR
+3882 AEETTR
-3889 MATQEASLLQEE
+3889 MANQEAVLLVEE
-3901 IQLAIESARNEGNL
+3901 IQCAIESARSAENL